1 MNIFDYIN
9 DALNKTAENVVN
21 NLTDT
26 IEDFKNLIN
35 NKIQLEKAERSLQ
48 EYFETDGKEMYKNI
62 TDFHGK
68 NEAYY
73 SVNVGIDGKQEF
85 SIYNVKP
92 KNYALKVENNIENI
106 EESVVF
112 RLKSGKV
119 VIDEE
124 MTKEYRNARND
135 NTNYFSRLEIVI
147 KENKLPADFLENME
161 KDMLMEMF
169 NYLDKNLENKSL
181 YKVESEIINGFC
193 VICEI
198 RKEKDKV
205 PSAQIEKYK
214 ILASELPE
222 EACKNTLLIKE
233 NGKFVIDKEASEF
246 VENKLIEKVENY
258 IKNSENN

>member
-48 EYFETDGKEMYKNI
+48 EYFETYGKEMYKNL
-62 TDFHGK
+62 TDFHGE

-73 SVNVGIDGKQEF
+73 SVNVGVDGKQEF

-92 KNYALKVENNIENI
+92 KNYSLNVENNIENI

-119 VIDEE
+119 VIDEK

-135 NTNYFSRLEIVI
+135 NTNYFSRLENII

-161 KDMLMEMF
+161 KDMIMEMF
-169 NYLDKNLENKSL
+169 NYLDEKLQNKSL
-181 YKVESEIINGFC
+181 YKVDSEIINGFC

-205 PSAQIEKYK
+205 PSTQIEKYK
-214 ILASELPE
+214 ILASELPKG
-222 EACKNTLLIKE
+222 ACQNALLVKE
-233 NGKFVIDKEASEF
+233 NGKFIIEKEASRI
-246 VENKLIEKVENY
+246 VENELIEKV
-258 IKNSENN
+258 KNLIQE